1 VEIYFTL
8 PASPGLEADL
18 YTGFINDFQA
28 KQDKI
33 KVRYTF
39 EPVFGDYPAKLKT
52 LLAADTW
59 PDVAHQHLSVVQDF
73 AQSGALTELKPYMN
87 RDKVSEK
94 DFIPALI
101 TEFTWRGKLMAIPK
115 DSAAFGLY
123 FNTDMFDKAGI
134 KYLDENST
142 WDQFLDACKRL
153 TKPDVNQFAI
163 SFVKPDPTSEN
174 NEAIL
179 KSFGGGWYNADRT
192 QSMIDS
198 AGSVDALQFFADL
211 EYKHRVTPSAYKF
224 QFTGDAWR
232 GGVVA
237 MTFGHHSTAWSY
249 RTQNPPPPF
258 KFDVTPIP
266 KGKGGN
272 FVAVGASGYA
282 LPAKAQNKDQGW
294 ELIKF
299 LTSKEIQSTIAG
311 GHRWGPSRPDSVDN
325 LAWPDNIPAHFR
337 DVHIEPLKGKGKV
350 PVLPYV
356 FPMGQLDILQIYNDE
371 IGGKLWS
378 GQASAREAASAAKPK
393 IDVILARYK

>member
-1 VEIYFTL
+1 MVSSMDTGRLTKRALLRASIGAAAAGGALGLAACGASGGGTGGGGAGSSKAPVEIYFTL

-153 TKPDVNQFAI
+153 T
-163 SFVKPDPTSEN
+163 
-174 NEAIL
+174 
-179 KSFGGGWYNADRT
+179 
-192 QSMIDS
+192 
-198 AGSVDALQFFADL
+198 
-211 EYKHRVTPSAYKF
+211 
-224 QFTGDAWR
+224 
-232 GGVVA
+232 
-237 MTFGHHSTAWSY
+237 
-249 RTQNPPPPF
+249 
-258 KFDVTPIP
+258 
-266 KGKGGN
+266 
-272 FVAVGASGYA
+272 
-282 LPAKAQNKDQGW
+282 
-294 ELIKF
+294 
-299 LTSKEIQSTIAG
+299 
-311 GHRWGPSRPDSVDN
+311 
-325 LAWPDNIPAHFR
+325 
-337 DVHIEPLKGKGKV
+337 
-350 PVLPYV
+350 
-356 FPMGQLDILQIYNDE
+356 
-371 IGGKLWS
+371 
-378 GQASAREAASAAKPK
+378 
-393 IDVILARYK
+393 